1 VIRRILALSARIFRQ
16 FLRDRRTLVLIF
28 AVPIVIMGLLTWIL
42 QAKAEPF
49 KLTVLAGESDS
60 AMVAGVVRGLLL
72 ANANVEM
79 VDGLTAS
86 GITAALKDGRIQGAV
101 VMRGAGLQDLKAG
114 RRAELEVMVEGS
126 DPMLSQEFLRELQS
140 IQRPL
145 LDAIRGLIYL
155 SDDEMQMV
163 LPPELKL
170 RFLYGGENFTA
181 TDYLAPSVIA
191 FMAFFFVFMLTA
203 VSFLRERA
211 QGTMERLRASP
222 LTPFEL
228 IAGYLFGF
236 IVFALIQTLV
246 IMFFMLF
253 ILKIHY
259 AGSLASI
266 FLVEFILII
275 GASNM
280 GIFFSSFAKNEFQV
294 AQFIPLVIVP
304 QVFLS
309 GLLWSLE
316 TMPRILQY
324 LAYALPLTYANLALR
339 DLMIKGLPLAQTA
352 PEFAALILFAALMV
366 AASIFTIKKNM

>member
-1 VIRRILALSARIFRQ
+1 MNRVAALSLRIFRQ
-16 FLRDRRTLVLIF
+16 FLRDRRTLALIF

-42 QAKAEPF
+42 QATATPF
-49 KLTVLAGESDS
+49 KVAVLSGDGDS
-60 AMVAGVVRGLLL
+60 AMVAGMVRSLLIS
-72 ANANVEM
+72 NANVQM
-79 VDGLTAS
+79 VDGLSVA
-86 GITAALKDGRIQGAV
+86 GIMPALKDGRIQGAV
-101 VMRGAGLQDLKAG
+101 VMRAAGLADMQAG
-114 RRAELEVMVEGS
+114 KRAELKVMVEGS
-126 DPMLSQEFLRELQS
+126 DPMLSQEFLRELQI

-145 LDAIRGLIYL
+145 LDAIRGMIYL
-155 SDDEMQMV
+155 SDEEMQVV

-170 RFLYGGENFTA
+170 QFLYGGAEFTP

-191 FMAFFFVFMLTA
+191 FMAFFFVFLLTA

-211 QGTMERLRASP
+211 QGTMERLLASP
-222 LTPFEL
+222 LTPLEL

-236 IVFALIQTLV
+236 IVFALAQTLV
-246 IMFFMLF
+246 IMFFMLV

-266 FLVEFILII
+266 FLVELILIV

-309 GLLWSLE
+309 GLLWSIE

-339 DLMIKGLPLAQTA
+339 DLMIKGLPLSRTA
-352 PEFAALILFAALMV
+352 PELGALILFAALMV
-366 AASIFTIKKNM
+366 AASVLTIRKSV

>member
-1 VIRRILALSARIFRQ
+1 MNRVMALALRIFRQ

-42 QAKAEPF
+42 QAKAAPF
-49 KLTVLAGESDS
+49 RLTVLAGDGDS
-60 AMVAGVVRGLLL
+60 AMVAGMVRSLLL

-79 VDGLTAS
+79 VDGLTVS
-86 GITAALKDGRIQGAV
+86 GVTAALKDGRIQGAV
-101 VMRGAGLQDLKAG
+101 VMRGGGLADLQAGK
-114 RRAELEVMVEGS
+114 RAELEVMVEGS
-126 DPMLSQEFLRELQS
+126 DPMLSQDFLRELQI

-145 LDAIRGLIYL
+145 LDAIRGMIYL

-170 RFLYGGENFTA
+170 QFLYGGENFTA
-181 TDYLAPSVIA
+181 TDYLAPSLIA

-211 QGTMERLRASP
+211 QGTMERLLASP

-236 IVFALIQTLV
+236 IGFALAQTLV
-246 IMFFMLF
+246 IMFFMLV

-266 FLVEFILII
+266 FLVELILIV

-309 GLLWSLE
+309 GLLWSIE
-316 TMPRILQY
+316 TMPRTLQY

-339 DLMIKGLPLAQTA
+339 DLMIKGLPLARTA
-352 PEFAALILFAALMV
+352 PELAALILFAALMV
-366 AASIFTIKKNM
+366 AASVLTIRKSV

>member
-1 VIRRILALSARIFRQ
+1 MNRVMALALRIFRQ

-42 QAKAEPF
+42 QAKAAPF
-49 KLTVLAGESDS
+49 RLTVLAGDGDS
-60 AMVAGVVRGLLL
+60 AMVAGMVRSLLL

-79 VDGLTAS
+79 VDGLTVS
-86 GITAALKDGRIQGAV
+86 GVTAALKDGRIQGAV
-101 VMRGAGLQDLKAG
+101 VMRGGGLADLQAGK
-114 RRAELEVMVEGS
+114 RAELEVMVEGS
-126 DPMLSQEFLRELQS
+126 DPMLSQDFLRELQI

-145 LDAIRGLIYL
+145 LDAIRGMIYL

-170 RFLYGGENFTA
+170 QFLYGGENFTA
-181 TDYLAPSVIA
+181 TDYLAPSLIG

-211 QGTMERLRASP
+211 QGTMERLLASP

-236 IVFALIQTLV
+236 IGFALAQTLV
-246 IMFFMLF
+246 IMFFMLV

-266 FLVEFILII
+266 FLVELILIV

-309 GLLWSLE
+309 GLLWSIE
-316 TMPRILQY
+316 TMPRTLQY

-339 DLMIKGLPLAQTA
+339 DLMIKGLPLARTA
-352 PEFAALILFAALMV
+352 PELAALILFAALMV
-366 AASIFTIKKNM
+366 AASVLTIRKSV